1 MPRSGETHSLLAP
14 FQVPIFR
21 GLWAGNVLS
30 TIGGYVND
38 VAAAWLM
45 TSLSASPLM
54 VSLIQVAANLP
65 FFLLSLPGG
74 ALGDVVDRR
83 KLLLITQI
91 WMMALS
97 VALGVFT
104 LMGLMTPVVLLL
116 ITFMVEVADALG
128 SPAWQAVIPE
138 IVGPTDMRAAITLN
152 SVGIN
157 VARAIG
163 PALGGLLIV
172 LARSS
177 APSFLINAGSFSLVI
192 VVLWRWKS
200 RTTAGGLPAERL
212 MGAMRVGIR
221 YVRYAPRFRATLV
234 RIGAFAFFSSA
245 VAALLPV
252 VARTGLHRGP
262 GAYGILLGFMGLG
275 AVGSVPILERV
286 RGRIKVDVL
295 LGIAT
300 VLAGGVE
307 LSLGNVR
314 LFPILCGMMLI
325 AGVSWVTMMSFLN
338 NAAQSDLPSWVRAR
352 AMSVYLLV
360 FFGALAAGSA
370 VWGMMASRL
379 GTPEAL
385 TVAALGMF
393 GSLLLIPR
401 FRVISHEKLDLTPSL
416 HWAAPVVVQPA
427 GDERGPVLV
436 TVEYHVK
443 KEQAD
448 DFLKLM
454 KRMRLQRLRTGAFQ
468 WGLFNDAADSTRY
481 IETFLSESWTEHMR
495 QHARITKADQEIEK
509 AVMSLLPGTI
519 APVVTHLIHCDMKT
533 RID

>member
-1 MPRSGETHSLLAP
+1 MPTYGETHSLLAP
-14 FQVPIFR
+14 FRLPIFR
-21 GLWAGNVLS
+21 ELWAGNVLS
-30 TIGGYVND
+30 TIGGYIND

-65 FFLLSLPGG
+65 FFIISLPGG

-83 KLLLITQI
+83 KLLLTTQI
-91 WMMALS
+91 WMMLLS
-97 VALGVFT
+97 VVLGVLT
-104 LMGLMTPVVLLL
+104 LMGRMSPVALLL

-128 SPAWQAVIPE
+128 SPTWQAIIPE
-138 IVGPTDMRAAITLN
+138 MVGSSDVRAAITLN

-172 LARSS
+172 LAASS
-177 APSFLINAGSFSLVI
+177 APSFFINAASFFLVI
-192 VVLWRWKS
+192 VVLWRWKHRAVVS
-200 RTTAGGLPAERL
+200 GLPAERF
-212 MGAMRVGIR
+212 MGAMKIGIR

-252 VARTGLHRGP
+252 IARAGLHRGA
-262 GAYGILLGFMGLG
+262 GAYGILLGCMGVG
-275 AVGSVPILERV
+275 AVASVPILERV
-286 RGRIKVDVL
+286 RRKMKVDVL
-295 LGIAT
+295 LAIAT

-307 LSLGNVR
+307 LALGNVR
-314 LFPILCGMMLI
+314 VFPILCGVMLV
-325 AGVSWVTMMSFLN
+325 AGVSWVTTMSFLN
-338 NAAQSDLPSWVRAR
+338 SAAQSGLPSWVRAR

-370 VWGMMASRL
+370 VWGAVASRA

-385 TVAALGMF
+385 TIAACGML
-393 GSLLLIPR
+393 GSLMLIPR
-401 FRVISHEKLDLTPSL
+401 FRIADHEKLDLTPSL
-416 HWAAPVVVQPA
+416 HWAAPVIEQYV
-427 GDERGPVLV
+427 GDERGPVLI
-436 TVEYHVK
+436 TVEYRVSQKH
-443 KEQAD
+443 AA

-454 KRMRLQRLRTGAFQ
+454 KRLRLQRLRTGAFQ
-468 WGLFNDAADSTRY
+468 WGIFNDAADSTRY

-495 QHARITKADQEIEK
+495 QHGRITKLDQEVEK
-509 AVMSLLPGTI
+509 AVASLLLGTEPPI
-519 APVVTHLIHCDMKT
+519 ITHLVHCDMKSVSG
-533 RID
+533 